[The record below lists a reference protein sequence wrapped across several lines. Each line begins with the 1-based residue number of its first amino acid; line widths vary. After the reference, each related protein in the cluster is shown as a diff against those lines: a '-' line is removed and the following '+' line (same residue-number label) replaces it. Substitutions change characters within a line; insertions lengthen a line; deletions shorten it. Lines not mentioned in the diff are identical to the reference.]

1 MSTKQSCNLENL
13 YFEKTGHIVK
23 KHLHLK
29 SLNAFYKI
37 FKFINFH
44 NFTLKKKAVEL

>member
-37 FKFINFH
+37 FKFANFH